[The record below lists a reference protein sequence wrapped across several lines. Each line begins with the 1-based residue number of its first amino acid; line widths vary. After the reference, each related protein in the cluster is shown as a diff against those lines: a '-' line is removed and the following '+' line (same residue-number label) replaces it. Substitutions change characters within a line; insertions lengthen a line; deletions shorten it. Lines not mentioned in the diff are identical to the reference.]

1 MCENVDKVAKVDD
14 FFGVVGSVVAIL
26 FLRIVVLEEGV
37 DNPIAQRI
45 DGQLGNP
52 QEILASQVALLLLV
66 QAGEPTVQTLNLI
79 RSD

>member
-37 DNPIAQRI
+37 DDAIAQRI